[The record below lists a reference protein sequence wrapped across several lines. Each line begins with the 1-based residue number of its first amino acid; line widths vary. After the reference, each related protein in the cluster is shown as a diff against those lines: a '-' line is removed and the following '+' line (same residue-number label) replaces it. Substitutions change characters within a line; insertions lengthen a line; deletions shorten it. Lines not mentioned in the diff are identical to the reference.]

1 MKKTI
6 LYKVFAAILLL
17 AASIS
22 AYAQG
27 GMTITGTVK
36 DSSGDPVMGAVI
48 LLDGKTGVGA
58 ITDVNGKYSLKL
70 PVTKGRITVQCLGY
84 ADQNADLTAAK
95 VYDFTLSEDTEML
108 ERVVVVGY
116 GTMRESDITGSVS
129 QVKVNENDAVRA
141 TSLDQMLKGRAAG
154 VQVQTSSGA
163 PGAGIDIKIRGNS
176 SFSSGGEPLYVVDG
190 VIISSGNESFTPMTK
205 GSLQGEQ
212 TSGLLG
218 INPQDIASMEILKDA
233 SATAI
238 YGALGANG
246 VILITTKQADRE
258 KPVINFTAGV
268 ELAKVYKK
276 IDILDREQY
285 GEYLRAKN
293 YTTGLN
299 HIYVN
304 AWDNSMGYKVD
315 EVDWQDFM
323 MRTAVNNRYYLSV
336 ANRSK
341 TTSYMFSVSYKATE
355 GILKN
360 TDLNQFNA
368 RLSLDQ
374 KITKALKVGL
384 KVNVSKVHSDMLQ
397 GTASNSLGSMYSSI
411 RNMLASRPYYNFDD
425 DDEEAAGLTEDAGAR
440 PDRWLKD
447 YVNKRDEYRVI
458 PTLFAEY
465 RILPWLTYK
474 VTAGGDYRIKN
485 VTQWKGPFVT
495 YDTNWATAG
504 KGTNQKLLYNV
515 DNMLMFDKKFG
526 KDHNLS
532 GTIGTTFYSSQTVS
546 ETSQGWNI
554 PEYYG
559 KYESI
564 NSAPLTSTSFSYSES
579 ANATLSFLARAVYSY
594 KGRYILTAT
603 FRQDGSSKFSKENRY
618 AYFPSFAFAWRA
630 NEEPWFNFDKIS
642 TLKIRLG
649 WGRVGNQAVSSYQ
662 TLSNY
667 SSIWYADHSV
677 GNDKVAI
684 RGLYPSNLANAG
696 LKWETTE
703 QTNAGIDLRLNRN
716 RLSFTLDFYNKDTK
730 DLLQSVKVPVT
741 TGFTSM
747 LMNLGSINNKGV
759 EFTMDATLLKKRGF
773 RWDVFGNISHNENK
787 ITSIGLPSTGDEAPY
802 FYGSSIGSGNY
813 VKTPVNIFVEG
824 KPMGLLL
831 GIKTEGII
839 QDGET
844 GPGLTTGEVFGPG
857 AVKYVD
863 ITGDGII
870 DDTDRQIIGDPNPD
884 FTYGFGTS
892 LSWKNLSLD
901 VQFEG
906 VYGNDIANINLVQE
920 LDSSHNTQNIRDE
933 AFYQAWTPE
942 HPEYIYPKLGSYT
955 TAENKF
961 FTDRYVEDGS
971 YIRLSSVTLSYDIP
985 MPKNQRFING
995 ITCSVSG
1002 QNLWL
1007 LTKYKGWDPDV
1018 SSYGNNIMRM
1028 GCDYGS
1034 YPKARTFSFD
1044 VKFRF

>member
-1 MKKTI
+1 MKKNIIYT
-6 LYKVFAAILLL
+6 VFAAILLL
-17 AASIS
+17 AVPFRAS
-22 AYAQG
+22 AQG
-27 GMTITGTVK
+27 GITVSGTVR
-36 DSSGDPVMGAVI
+36 DSQGEPVMGAVV
-48 LLDGKTGVGA
+48 LFEGKAGVGS
-58 ITDVNGKYSLKL
+58 ITDANGKYTLKV
-70 PVTKGRITVQCLGY
+70 PSSKGRLAVQCLGY
-84 ADQNADLTAAK
+84 ADQSVELTSAS
-95 VYDFTLSEDTEML
+95 VYDFTLTEDAEML

-116 GTMRESDITGSVS
+116 GTMRESDITGSVA
-129 QVKVNENDAVRA
+129 QVKVNDNDAVRA

-190 VIISSGNESFTPMTK
+190 VIINSGNESFAPLSK
-205 GSLQGEQ
+205 GGLQAEQ

-246 VILITTKQADRE
+246 VILITTKQADKER
-258 KPVINFTAGV
+258 PVINFNAGV
-268 ELAKVYKK
+268 ELARTSKK

-315 EVDWQDFM
+315 EVDWQDYM

-341 TTSYMFSVSYKATE
+341 TTSYMFSVSYKSTE
-355 GILKN
+355 GTLKN

-384 KVNVSKVHSDMLQ
+384 KVNVSKVNSNMLQ
-397 GTASNSLGSMYSSI
+397 GTASSSLGSMYSTI

-440 PDRWLKD
+440 PDRWLRD
-447 YVNKRDEYRVI
+447 YVNKRQEYRVI
-458 PTLFAEY
+458 PNLFAEY

-474 VTAGGDYRIKN
+474 VTAGGDYRVKN
-485 VTQWKGPFVT
+485 GVQWKGPFVT
-495 YDTNWATAG
+495 YDTNWALAG
-504 KGTNQKLLYNV
+504 RATSQKLQYNI
-515 DNMLMFDKKFG
+515 DNMLMFDRKIG
-526 KDHNLS
+526 NGHNIS
-532 GTIGTTFYSSQTVS
+532 GTLGTTFFSASSIS
-546 ETSQGWNI
+546 ESSQGWNI

-559 KYESI
+559 QYYSI
-564 NSAPLTSTSFSYSES
+564 NSAPLTSTQFSYSES
-579 ANATLSFLARAVYSY
+579 AYATLSFLARAVYSY

-603 FRQDGSSKFSKENRY
+603 FRRDGSSRFARSNRY
-618 AYFPSFAFAWRA
+618 ANFPSFAFAWRI
-630 NEEPWFNFDKIS
+630 NEEPWFNFDRIS
-642 TLKIRLG
+642 SLKLRLG

-667 SSIWYADHSV
+667 GSIWYADHSI

-716 RLSFTLDFYNKDTK
+716 RLSFTLDVYNKDTK

-747 LMNLGSINNKGV
+747 MMNIGSINNRGI
-759 EFTMDATLLKKRGF
+759 EFTTDATVIKKRDF

-787 ITSIGLPSTGDEAPY
+787 ITSIGIPSDGEDAPY
-802 FYGSSIGSGNY
+802 FYGSSIGTGNY
-813 VKTPVNIFVEG
+813 IKTPVNIFVEG

-831 GIKTEGII
+831 GIKTDGIV
-839 QDGET
+839 QVGET
-844 GPGLTTGEVFGPG
+844 GPGLTLGETFGPG
-857 AVKYVD
+857 AVKYAD

-870 DDTDRQIIGDPNPD
+870 DDTDRQVIGDPNPD
-884 FTYGFGTS
+884 FTYGFGTN

-933 AFYQAWTPE
+933 AFYQAWTPGN
-942 HPEYIYPKLGSYT
+942 PTAKYPALGSYT

-961 FTDRYVEDGS
+961 FSDRYVEDGS
-971 YIRLSSVTLSYDIP
+971 YLRLSSVTLSYDVP
-985 MPKNQRFING
+985 LPKTRSVVNG
-995 ITCSVSG
+995 ITLSVSA
-1002 QNLWL
+1002 QNLWI
-1007 LTKYKGWDPDV
+1007 LTKYSGWDPDV

-1034 YPKARTFSFD
+1034 YPKARTLAFD
-1044 VKFRF
+1044 VKLRF